1 MRYDSA
7 AIGLRIEKQ
16 DDTAASYEGLSEAD
30 KMTVIVRS
38 VREILGDG
46 KTVQIAVTGEEAMD
60 KAEELG
66 FEAEGIMIYQ

>member
-1 MRYDSA
+1 MA
-7 AIGLRIEKQ
+7 F
-16 DDTAASYEGLSEAD
+16 DTAASYEGLSEAD

-46 KTVQIAVTGEEAMD
+46 KTVQIAVTGAEAMD